1 MEQNND
7 EYDLDILFDMEHL
20 DTICDIYDNIKEYD
34 IDSYSYYFDRIEFN
48 DFYKLIKK
56 HINIENS
63 IDFLYRINNNENPY
77 DREDENN
84 ASIEDLSRKSLYVK
98 TKKNKLNDEYNK
110 TN

>member
-1 MEQNND
+1 MGQNAY

-34 IDSYSYYFDRIEFN
+34 VDSYSYYFDRIEFK
-48 DFYKLIKK
+48 DFYELIKK

-63 IDFLYRINNNENPY
+63 IDFLYRINSNENPY